1 MKHYIDFT
9 DQVCVI
15 TGAGS
20 AGGIGFACG
29 KIFAELG
36 AKVALIATGERI
48 HERAKELCEQGGT
61 AKGYIADLMEREQV
75 RRVVEEIVADF
86 GKIDILV
93 NNAGLSQGGT
103 KDKAPDFMEMP
114 FEQWDKVISRNL
126 GITMNM
132 IKNVLPG
139 MVEKGYGRIVN
150 VSSVTGPVVSASGDS
165 AYGAA
170 KAAVNGMSKAIAIE
184 TGTKGI
190 TINNVMPGWI
200 KTDVQSKRGAMGG
213 ENTPLGRSVLPEE
226 VAAMVVFL
234 ASDKASGITG
244 QDFAVDGGNVI
255 QEFKG
260 SDKELAALL

>member
-48 HERAKELCEQGGT
+48 HERAKELCE
-61 AKGYIADLMEREQV
+61 
-75 RRVVEEIVADF
+75 
-86 GKIDILV
+86 
-93 NNAGLSQGGT
+93 QGGT

>member
-1 MKHYIDFT
+1 MKQFIDFT

-36 AKVALIATGERI
+36 AKVALIATSERI
-48 HERAKELCEQGGT
+48 HERAQELCDLGGT
-61 AKGYIADLMEREQV
+61 AKGYIADLMDREQV
-75 RRVVEEIVADF
+75 KGAIDAILSDF

-103 KDKAPDFMEMP
+103 KDKSPDFIEMP
-114 FEQWDKVISRNL
+114 YDQWDLVISRNL

-139 MVEKGYGRIVN
+139 MIEAKYGRIVN
-150 VSSVTGPVVSASGDS
+150 VSSVTGPVVSTSGDS

-170 KAAVNGMSKAIAIE
+170 KAAVNGMSKSIAIE
-184 TGTKGI
+184 VGKLGI

-200 KTDVQSKRGAMGG
+200 KTAVQSKRGAMGG

-244 QDFAVDGGNVI
+244 QDFTVDGGNVI

-260 SDKELAALL
+260 SDKELAALG